1 MTLRVILFS
10 LCLGLLAGCASAPL
24 PDVRRTAGAPV
35 GEVVPG
41 TAQTTPLK
49 EGEAPVTG
57 PQAQIRRGNGQMIN
71 RSAAAAPMPS
81 LGGASSGSATFN
93 FEGESVHAVVKAIL
107 GDMLGQNYVIA
118 PGVQG
123 TVTLGTPKPVSP
135 AEALN
140 LLEMVL
146 GWNNARLVYSG
157 GRYNIIP
164 ADQALTGTVAP
175 STGPATSAR
184 GYEVR
189 VVPLRFISAS
199 EMKKVL
205 EPYAR
210 PNAIVNVDGTRN
222 VITLAGTRTELEN
235 YLRTV
240 EIFDVDWLSGMSVG
254 VFPLQTGRAT
264 RVVADLEKVFGNDS
278 KTPSAG
284 MFRFMPL
291 EGANAVL
298 VITPQ
303 PAYLDQIQQWLERID
318 GAGEGS
324 RLFSYELKYVKAREL
339 AQRLSEVFGSSG
351 GGSGGDSRST
361 GGAGNVSLMPGTEPV
376 QINDGG
382 MNSSGGTVDFGGG
395 SGNSNS
401 GSSSGG
407 LGSGSLSLNQREGGN
422 GAVTLEVDGSRVGV
436 AAVEETNTL
445 LVRANASAW
454 HSIREVV
461 EKLDVMPMQVHI
473 EAQIAEVSLTGDL
486 SYGVSWFLERAMTDN
501 GLGPFNPPGGTPG
514 VSGPSKWSTLAG
526 SIGGV
531 GGAGAVWT
539 LVKNDA
545 AAVITALDEVSDVRL
560 LQTPSIFVRNNA
572 EATLNVGSRIP
583 ISSVTVNP
591 GLGGDSTYS
600 QVQYLD
606 TGIILK
612 VRPRVT
618 KDGIVF
624 MEIVQEVSTPGDV
637 PDDNGNVRINNR
649 RFKTEAAVQAGNT
662 VMLAGLI
669 SDTATNGSAGIPGL
683 SRIPI
688 IGGLFGKKTSGSER
702 SEVIVLL
709 TPTIVANPQEAND
722 LTDEYGKRFRAL
734 EPLQAPRT
742 K

>member
-10 LCLGLLAGCASAPL
+10 LCLGLLAGCASTPV
-24 PDVRRTAGAPV
+24 PDVRRTAPAAT

-41 TAQTTPLK
+41 AAQTAAMK
-49 EGEAPVTG
+49 EDEAPVTG

-71 RSAAAAPMPS
+71 RSAASAPLPS

-135 AEALN
+135 AEAYN

-164 ADQALTGTVAP
+164 SDQALAGSVAP
-175 STGPATSAR
+175 RTGPASSAR

-205 EPYAR
+205 EPYAF
-210 PNAIVNVDGTRN
+210 PNAVVNIDPTRN

-235 YLRTV
+235 YLRTI

-254 VFPLQTGRAT
+254 VFPLQSGRAT

-318 GAGEGS
+318 GVGEGS
-324 RLFSYELKYVKAREL
+324 RLFSYELKYIKAREL
-339 AQRLSEVFGSSG
+339 AQRLAEVFGSSG
-351 GGSGGDSRST
+351 SGSSEERST
-361 GGAGNVSLMPGTEPV
+361 GGAGDVSLMPGTDPT
-376 QINDGG
+376 QIDGG
-382 MNSSGGTVDFGGG
+382 DLNSTGGVGNFGGNNGNAG
-395 SGNSNS
+395 SG
-401 GSSSGG
+401 GG
-407 LGSGSLSLNQREGGN
+407 LGGGSLSLSRRDNGN
-422 GAVTLEVDGSRVGV
+422 AAVTLDVDGNRVGV
-436 AAVEETNTL
+436 AAVEETNSL
-445 LVRANASAW
+445 LVRASPSAW
-454 HSIREVV
+454 HSIRQVV
-461 EKLDVMPMQVHI
+461 ESLDVMPMQVHI
-473 EAQIAEVSLTGDL
+473 EAQIAEVALTGEL
-486 SYGVSWFLERAMTDN
+486 SYGVNWYFERAVTDA
-501 GLGPFNPPGGTPG
+501 GLPSALGRDTW
-514 VSGPSKWSTLAG
+514 SGLAG
-526 SIGGV
+526 NVTGSQRGGV
-531 GGAGAVWT
+531 GPGFGWT
-539 LVKNDA
+539 FLGRNA
-545 AAVITALDEVSDVRL
+545 AAVISALDEITDVKL
-560 LQTPSIFVRNNA
+560 LQTPSVLVRNNT

-583 ISSVTVNP
+583 ISSVSFNS
-591 GLGGDSTYS
+591 STATDGTFT
-600 QVQYLD
+600 QVQYMD

-612 VRPRVT
+612 VRPRIA
-618 KDGIVF
+618 KDGVIF
-624 MEIVQEVSTPGDV
+624 LEIVQEVSTPGDV
-637 PDDNGNVRINNR
+637 PDDNGNVRINTR
-649 RFKTEAAVQAGNT
+649 RLKTEAAVQAGNT

-669 SDTATNGSAGIPGL
+669 SDGSTKGSTGFPGL
-683 SRIPI
+683 SRLPLV
-688 IGGLFGKKTSGSER
+688 GGLFGRQVRNSER
-702 SEVIVLL
+702 SEVVVLI
-709 TPTIVANPQEAND
+709 TPTIINAAYD
-722 LTDEYGKRFRAL
+722 ATKMTDEYGEKFRAINPIRK
-734 EPLQAPRT
+734 ED
-742 K
+742 